1 MLARRLAMSQITII
15 VIVNSI
21 KIIKE
26 IDVKMLFREL
36 KARLEANN
44 MYCIDTKELVNR
56 VEDMLGHKSI
66 TKDKLCLYT
75 LQRLADIKYAN
86 NFATIMLVEIKC
98 VLSQMIDDT
107 RYPDLVRYNNIIEAK
122 LSEYEKIIDRHIE
135 YKGIEVFDVRQQ
147 YTNEL
152 AKYGE
157 SCYELSEDILHKIV
171 KLIVD
176 NNSILKNCSR
186 STVMTYINLMG
197 DDHKRLVNSY
207 SNCIDKSNEALHNF
221 VDLLN
226 KEA

>member
-1 MLARRLAMSQITII
+1 MSAYI
-15 VIVNSI
+15 VIS

-44 MYCIDTKELVNR
+44 MYCIDTKEFVNR
-56 VEDMLGHKSI
+56 VEDILYDKKI
-66 TKDKLCLYT
+66 QRDKLCLYT
-75 LQRLADIKYAN
+75 LQRLASTKYAN

-107 RYPDLVRYNNIIEAK
+107 RYPDLVRYNNIVEAK

-135 YKGIEVFDVRQQ
+135 YRGIEVLDVIQR
-147 YTNEL
+147 YTDEL
-152 AKYGE
+152 ARYGVD
-157 SCYELSEDILHKIV
+157 CYKLSEDILHKIV

-176 NNSILKNCSR
+176 DNSILQNCSR

-197 DDHKRLVNSY
+197 DEHKRLVNSY

>member
-1 MLARRLAMSQITII
+1 MAMWSSCHKHYIWAYI
-15 VIVNSI
+15 VVS

-36 KARLEANN
+36 KARLDANN
-44 MYCIDTKELVNR
+44 MYCIGTKELVNR
-56 VEDMLGHKSI
+56 VEDMLGHKRIKS
-66 TKDKLCLYT
+66 DKLCLYT
-75 LQRLADIKYAN
+75 LQRLSATKYAN

-98 VLSQMIDDT
+98 ALSQMIDDT

-135 YKGIEVFDVRQQ
+135 YRGIEVLDVIQH
-147 YTNEL
+147 YTDEL
-152 AKYGE
+152 ARYGVD
-157 SCYELSEDILHKIV
+157 CYKLSEDILYKISQV
-171 KLIVD
+171 IVND
-176 NNSILKNCSR
+176 NSMLKNCSR

-197 DDHKRLVNSY
+197 DEHKRLVDSY

-226 KEA
+226 KED

>member
-1 MLARRLAMSQITII
+1 
-15 VIVNSI
+15 
-21 KIIKE
+21 
-26 IDVKMLFREL
+26 MLFREL

-44 MYCIDTKELVNR
+44 MYCIGTKELVNR
-56 VEDMLGHKSI
+56 VEDMLGHKRI
-66 TKDKLCLYT
+66 KNDKLCLYT
-75 LQRLADIKYAN
+75 LQRLASAKYAN

-135 YKGIEVFDVRQQ
+135 YRGIEVLDVIQR
-147 YTNEL
+147 YTDEL
-152 AKYGE
+152 ARYGVD
-157 SCYELSEDILHKIV
+157 CYNLSEDILHKIV

-176 NNSILKNCSR
+176 DNSILQNCSR

-197 DDHKRLVNSY
+197 DEHKRLVDSY

-221 VDLLN
+221 VELLN
-226 KEA
+226 KED

>member
-1 MLARRLAMSQITII
+1 MWSSCHKSYIWAYI
-15 VIVNSI
+15 VVS

-36 KARLEANN
+36 KARFMANN
-44 MYCIDTKELVNR
+44 MYCIGTKELVNR
-56 VEDMLGHKSI
+56 VEDMLCQKSI

-75 LQRLADIKYAN
+75 LQRLSAIKYSN

-122 LSEYEKIIDRHIE
+122 LSEYEKIIDKHIE
-135 YKGIEVFDVRQQ
+135 YKGIEILDVIQR
-147 YTNEL
+147 YTDEL
-152 AKYGE
+152 ARYGE
-157 SCYELSEDILHKIV
+157 DCYKLSEDILYKISQV
-171 KLIVD
+171 IVND
-176 NNSILKNCSR
+176 NSMLKNCSR
-186 STVMTYINLMG
+186 STVMTYINLIG
-197 DDHKRLVNSY
+197 DEHKRLVDSY

-226 KEA
+226 KED

>member
-1 MLARRLAMSQITII
+1 
-15 VIVNSI
+15 
-21 KIIKE
+21 
-26 IDVKMLFREL
+26 MLFREL

-44 MYCIDTKELVNR
+44 MYCIGTKELVNR
-56 VEDMLGHKSI
+56 VEDMLGHKTIKS
-66 TKDKLCLYT
+66 DKLCLYT
-75 LQRLADIKYAN
+75 LQRLASAKYAN

-122 LSEYEKIIDRHIE
+122 LSEYEKIIDKTIE
-135 YKGIEVFDVRQQ
+135 YKGIDTFYAIQK
-147 YTNEL
+147 YTDEL
-152 AKYGE
+152 ARYGE
-157 SCYELSEDILHKIV
+157 DCYKLAEDILHKIV

-176 NNSILKNCSR
+176 DNSILCSCSR

-197 DDHKRLVNSY
+197 DEHKRLVNSY

-226 KEA
+226 KED